1 MGLLN
6 SLFGG
11 GTPAEKAQKL
21 KGKAT
26 QKFGDAATRQK
37 ALQQLSEIKH
47 ADAVPV
53 LMQRFTFAVEPQTT
67 DADEKQ
73 HVFDAICELEEDA
86 VPPVRTFLTK
96 SDAASSWALRILD
109 AVLPPDQVMQIV
121 TEELKRLGAE
131 YTRDPE
137 KKEVLLR
144 FLEGKQDD
152 RVGPVLTP
160 LIHDMSDDVKM
171 AALKT
176 LASLKY
182 EPAREELL
190 NLLVGE
196 ETAKRVQTACVQAL
210 VETGF
215 EVQGFREKVEK
226 RLPEGYFVD
235 KSGVVKKR
243 GA

>member
-6 SLFGG
+6 LFGG

-26 QKFGDAATRQK
+26 QKYGDPATRQK

-53 LMQRFTFAVEPQTT
+53 LMQRFTFVVEPQTT
-67 DADEKQ
+67 DAEEKQ
-73 HVFDAICELEEDA
+73 HVFESICELEGDCVE
-86 VPPVRTFLTK
+86 PVKSFLTK
-96 SDAASSWALRILD
+96 SDTASSWALRILD
-109 AVLPPDQVMQIV
+109 EVLSPDQVMQIV
-121 TEELKRLGAE
+121 TDELKRLGAN

-144 FLEGKQDD
+144 FLEGKQDE
-152 RVGPVLTP
+152 RVGPALVP

-182 EPAREELL
+182 APAREELL
-190 NLLVGE
+190 NLLVEMSGE
-196 ETAKRVQTACVQAL
+196 QPGELAATQKTER
-210 VETGF
+210 
-215 EVQGFREKVEK
+215 RE
-226 RLPEGYFVD
+226 
-235 KSGVVKKR
+235 S
-243 GA
+243 